1 MTGNQSLPDS
11 GSFFLGK
18 SRSRL
23 KRDLQANILFLGS
36 DPVDNLEP
44 VTTTEQVAVPL
55 VVTMQRIVKRFPGV
69 LANDHA
75 DFELR
80 QGEIH
85 ALLGENGAGKSTLM
99 NVLAGLYQADS
110 GIITV
115 NHKEVSFHSPK
126 DAIRAG

>member
-1 MTGNQSLPDS
+1 M
-11 GSFFLGK
+11 
-18 SRSRL
+18 

-36 DPVDNLEP
+36 DPVDNPEP
-44 VTTTEQVAVPL
+44 VPTTEQAAVPL

-99 NVLAGLYQADS
+99 NILAGLYQADS
-110 GIITV
+110 R
-115 NHKEVSFHSPK
+115 
-126 DAIRAG
+126 RANGSRFRSLFRD